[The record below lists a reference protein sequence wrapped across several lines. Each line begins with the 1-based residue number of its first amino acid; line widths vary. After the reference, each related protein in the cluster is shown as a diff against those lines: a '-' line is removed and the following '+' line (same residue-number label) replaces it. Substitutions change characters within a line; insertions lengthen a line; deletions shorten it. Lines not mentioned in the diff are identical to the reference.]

1 MTQMTGLILAAL
13 LLAAAAAVLAAYRM
27 GKNAA
32 RSGRQKAVFGQ
43 PLPPRRAGAAEDGE
57 TRRLKQLLQNIEA
70 YDGTPGHQ
78 KKIV

>member
-1 MTQMTGLILAAL
+1 MTQMTGLALAAL

-32 RSGRQKAVFGQ
+32 RSGRQKAAFGR
-43 PLPPRRAGAAEDGE
+43 PSPRRAGAAEDGE